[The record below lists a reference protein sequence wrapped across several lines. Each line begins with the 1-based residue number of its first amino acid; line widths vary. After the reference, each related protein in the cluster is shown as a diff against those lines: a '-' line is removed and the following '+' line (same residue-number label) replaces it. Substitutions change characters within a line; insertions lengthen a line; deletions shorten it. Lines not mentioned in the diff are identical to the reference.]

1 MSSAIFQ
8 EEEYAK
14 AYLKYITGGNLPSV
28 IPYSQLLLMWRKN
41 MALNGV
47 YFGVPSCYLE
57 LVLATMNRNPND
69 LSQKFSMVADTAGD
83 YDYATASIR
92 QICQYNSTFTAL
104 TYEDMD
110 SMITAS
116 LNRSRNHTQE
126 TISPVE
132 QIIKF

>member
-1 MSSAIFQ
+1 
-8 EEEYAK
+8 
-14 AYLKYITGGNLPSV
+14 
-28 IPYSQLLLMWRKN
+28 
-41 MALNGV
+41 
-47 YFGVPSCYLE
+47 
-57 LVLATMNRNPND
+57 MNRNPND
-69 LSQKFSMVADTAGD
+69 LSQKFSMVADKAGE

-92 QICQYNSTFTAL
+92 QTCQYNSTFTAL